1 MAVISAGEVIL
12 MDYKKLKESLP
23 EPNPFLYKHG
33 VVGQFFGKDLQKT
46 LVYKADMNSAYYHY
60 LATKPLPIWLLE
72 SYDTEEEADKV
83 FQATVG
89 TKSDS
94 AIYYYY
100 FEVFKV
106 SDPDL
111 VPYWFRKTNA
121 KFNVILSNEDIAD
134 MASKGVTFEYSIK
147 KAELYHLAHG
157 SFIAT
162 LSAKLINSK
171 EMETDLKRKQMIKD
185 KSMIAMLEHLR
196 ITNSPILWYVESLVT
211 FDMNKVWDAATS
223 IGYNVSC
230 VMKDSIEFNSPL
242 PFAKIKSD
250 LESIGMNF
258 GTQAGQWKIEVHNK

>member
-1 MAVISAGEVIL
+1 

-60 LATKPLPIWLLE
+60 LATRPLPILLLD

-100 FEVFKV
+100 FEIFKI
-106 SDPDL
+106 SDPSL
-111 VPYWFRKTNA
+111 VPYWFRKRKTR
-121 KFNVILSNEDIAD
+121 FNVVLSNEDILD

-147 KAELYHLAHG
+147 KAELYHLAHN
-157 SFIAT
+157 SFIASVST
-162 LSAKLINSK
+162 TLINSK
-171 EMETDLKRKQMIKD
+171 ERETNVERKQLIKD
-185 KSMIAMLEHLR
+185 SSMIPLIEHLR
-196 ITNSPILWYVESLVT
+196 ITNSPILWYIESLVT
-211 FDMNKVWDAATS
+211 FDMNNVWDAATS
-223 IGYNVSC
+223 IRYNVGC
-230 VMKDSIEFNSPL
+230 VMKDSLEFNSPL